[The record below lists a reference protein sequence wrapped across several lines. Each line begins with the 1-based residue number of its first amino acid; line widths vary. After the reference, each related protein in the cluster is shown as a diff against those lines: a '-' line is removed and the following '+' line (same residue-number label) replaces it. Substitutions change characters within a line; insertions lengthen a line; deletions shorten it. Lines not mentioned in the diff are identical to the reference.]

1 MSDIIRINNL
11 SFRYH
16 NKFVFEKLDLS
27 IRDGEWLAIVGPNGS
42 GKSTL
47 VKIIVG
53 LLKFDGTLIIDNMPL
68 STYNILHIRK
78 QIGVVFENADDY
90 FIGETVADDLA
101 FALENLA
108 YSPNE
113 IEHMVLDI
121 ANTFKINDILD
132 KDPHFL
138 SGGQK
143 QRVALAAALVTNP
156 KILIIDDALAMID
169 ENEKEEILEILDK
182 LHRDRNL
189 TIITITHNLA
199 ETYKAD
205 RMIVINNGKLI
216 IEGPVKAV
224 LQEDKIFN
232 RIGIE
237 IPFMVDLSIKLQLYG
252 LIDHIILDMN
262 EMVNTLWK

>member
-68 STYNILHIRK
+68 STYNIPHIRK

-169 ENEKEEILEILDK
+169 EKEK
-182 LHRDRNL
+182 
-189 TIITITHNLA
+189 
-199 ETYKAD
+199 
-205 RMIVINNGKLI
+205 
-216 IEGPVKAV
+216 
-224 LQEDKIFN
+224 
-232 RIGIE
+232 
-237 IPFMVDLSIKLQLYG
+237 
-252 LIDHIILDMN
+252 
-262 EMVNTLWK
+262 